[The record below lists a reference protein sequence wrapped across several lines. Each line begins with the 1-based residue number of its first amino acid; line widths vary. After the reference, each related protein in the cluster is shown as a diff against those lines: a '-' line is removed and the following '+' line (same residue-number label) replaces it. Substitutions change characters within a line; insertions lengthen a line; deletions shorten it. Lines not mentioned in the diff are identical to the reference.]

1 METVHEPVDLAR
13 LEPDPWP
20 AERPATRWFRW
31 FTPPRVTR
39 IVDVLVLLAVSGFVL
54 GQLGLGNLLLNTTA
68 AGGDMG
74 AHVWGPAFL
83 RDHVLPPG
91 QLTGWTPD
99 WYAGFP
105 AYEFYMVLPALLV
118 VALNAGVHGWA
129 ALIPSAGALFVGYRA
144 WRAPARSLRR
154 HVLAATA
161 VVGAV
166 FLIGMPYD
174 VAFKIVTVLGVL
186 SLPVAAYAFGRLAGL
201 PFPTPAM
208 FTIAT
213 LPFLFNREPT
223 LSGTG
228 NIIGG
233 NITSTLAGEFSFSLS
248 LTFGLLFLG
257 TIVAGFRTGRYRWLA
272 AVLLALTALCHVIV
286 AIFVLVA
293 AALAFVVWPGKS
305 RLVWLACVLPV
316 GGLLTA
322 FWTLPFFARRAYVND
337 MGWEKLPGG
346 AGHRSGL
353 HLLGQFITNDGSYG
367 TTNDGYRTAVLK
379 TFLVPDT
386 LQWLVVLAVVGLVVA
401 VVLRL
406 RVGIWLGLMA
416 FTMALGFIVA
426 PESRL
431 WNARLL
437 PFYYL
442 ALFLLAALGI
452 GELARAVVVLASP
465 DPERPNAVLDI
476 ALKIGVTAVALG
488 AVLVMVGL
496 PVKALPGET
505 YEAATGKLEWE
516 PFNLGISLST
526 KERNPAPDWARWN
539 YTGYENKPAYPEFY
553 GFMNT
558 MSEVGQDKGCGRL
571 MWEYDDPVLER
582 YGTPM
587 APMLVSMFTDG
598 CIGSMEGLYFESSTT
613 TPFHFID
620 QRELSY
626 QCSCAQRNLPYGAL
640 DVAQGVK
647 HLQMLGVRY
656 YAASTA
662 PAKQAADANP
672 DLVPIAQSAPW
683 QIYEV
688 KNSDLVEPLANQPAV
703 LTNHVDGLD
712 WVYGTSDPHSPP
724 VDASG
729 KTVTANG
736 PAMTW
741 YTDPSKWD
749 VYLAADGPS
758 DWERVG
764 DGDTP
769 RAQPVPQATVS
780 NVREG
785 TDTIDFDVDQTGTP
799 ILVKTSYFP
808 SWKAE
813 GAEGPYRVTPNLM
826 VVVPTS
832 NHVQLKY
839 VQTSVD
845 YLANGLTLLGIA
857 LVVVLARMRPLR
869 MPEPPAPTD
878 HLLGQFLAGS
888 RRDDEYTDEFVDE
901 FPGDYDGLPVDA
913 APSATLSDD
922 REPPPDH
929 L

>member
-1 METVHEPVDLAR
+1 VV
-13 LEPDPWP
+13 
-20 AERPATRWFRW
+20 
-31 FTPPRVTR
+31 
-39 IVDVLVLLAVSGFVL
+39 LAVSGFVL
-54 GQLGLGNLLLNTTA
+54 GQLGLGNLLLNTTPT
-68 AGGDMG
+68 GGDMG

-83 RDHVLPPG
+83 RDHVLPHG

-99 WYAGFP
+99 WYDGFP
-105 AYEFYMVLPALLV
+105 AYEFYMVLPALLI
-118 VALNAGVHGWA
+118 VALNAGLHGWA
-129 ALIPSAGALFVGYRA
+129 ALLPAAGALVVGFFA

-154 HVLAATA
+154 HVLAAAA

-166 FLIGMPYD
+166 FMIGLPYD
-174 VAFKIVTVLGVL
+174 VAFKIVTVLGVM

-201 PFPTPAM
+201 AFPTPAM
-208 FTIAT
+208 FTVAT

-223 LSGTG
+223 LTGTG

-233 NITSTLAGEFSFSLS
+233 NLTSTFAGEFSFSLS

-272 AVLLALTALCHVIV
+272 AILLALTALCHVIV
-286 AIFVLVA
+286 AIFVLIA
-293 AALAFVVWPGKS
+293 AALAFLVWPGKA

-322 FWTLPFFARRAYVND
+322 FWTLPFFARSAYVND

-346 AGHRSGL
+346 AGRRSAL
-353 HLLGQFITNDGSYG
+353 HLLGQFITNTGSYG

-379 TFLVPDT
+379 SYLVPT
-386 LQWLVVLAVVGLVVA
+386 SLQWLIVLAAVGLVVA
-401 VVLRL
+401 VVLRI
-406 RVGIWLGLMA
+406 RVGWWLGLVAFAMA
-416 FTMALGFIVA
+416 VGFIVA

-452 GELARAVVVLASP
+452 GELARAAVVLASP

-476 ALKIGVTAVALG
+476 ALKTGITAVVLG
-488 AVLVMVGL
+488 VVVIMVGL
-496 PVKALPGET
+496 PLKALPGESSNGGT
-505 YEAATGKLEWE
+505 LAWE
-516 PFNLGISLST
+516 PFNLGLSLST
-526 KERNPAPDWARWN
+526 SDPNPAPDWARWN
-539 YTGYENKPAYPEFY
+539 YTGYEKKPAYPEFY

-558 MSEVGQDKGCGRL
+558 MAQVGHDQGCGRL

-587 APMLVSMFTDG
+587 APMLVSLFSDG

-626 QCSCAQRNLPYGAL
+626 QCSCAQRNLPYRSTL
-640 DVAQGVK
+640 DVAQGVE
-647 HLQMLGVRY
+647 HLQMLGVKY

-662 PAKQAADANP
+662 PAKAAADANP

-683 QIYEV
+683 KIYEV
-688 KNSDLVEPLANQPAV
+688 QNSDLVEPLANQPAV
-703 LTNHVDGLD
+703 LTNHNNGLD
-712 WVYGTSDPHSPP
+712 WVYGTSDPHTPP
-724 VDASG
+724 VDAQG

-741 YTDPSKWD
+741 YTDPAKWN

-758 DWERVG
+758 SWARVK
-764 DGDTP
+764 DGETP
-769 RAQPVPQATVS
+769 PTQPVPKATVS
-780 NVREG
+780 NVHEG
-785 TDTIDFDVDQTGTP
+785 TDTIDFDVDRTGTP

-808 SWKAE
+808 TWKAE

-832 NHVQLKY
+832 NHVHLKFTK
-839 VQTSVD
+839 TSID
-845 YLANGLTLLGIA
+845 YLANGLTILGIV
-857 LVVVLARMRPLR
+857 LVIALARMRPLR
-869 MPEPPAPTD
+869 MPEPPESSEAVLGRFLSAPDLDGGLTVD
-878 HLLGQFLAGS
+878 GDGQL
-888 RRDDEYTDEFVDE
+888 DE
-901 FPGDYDGLPVDA
+901 A
-913 APSATLSDD
+913 MPSATLFSN
-922 REPPPDH
+922 REPPPDDP
-929 L
+929 

>member
-13 LEPDPWP
+13 AEPDPDLPELATTRTSWFT
-20 AERPATRWFRW
+20 AER
-31 FTPPRVTR
+31 VQR
-39 IVDVLVLLAVSGFVL
+39 IERIFDIAVVLAVSGFVL
-54 GQLGLGNLLLNTTA
+54 GQLGLGNLLLNTTP

-83 RDHVLPPG
+83 RDHVLPHG
-91 QLTGWTPD
+91 QLTGWSPD
-99 WYAGFP
+99 WYDGFP
-105 AYEFYMVLPALLV
+105 AYQFYMVLPALLI
-118 VALNAGVHGWA
+118 VALNAGMHGWA
-129 ALIPSAGALFVGYRA
+129 ALVLTAAALIVGYFA
-144 WRAPARSLRR
+144 WRAPAGSLRR
-154 HVLAATA
+154 HVLAAVA

-166 FLIGMPYD
+166 LFIGFPYD

-213 LPFLFNREPT
+213 LPYLFNREPT

-233 NITSTLAGEFSFSLS
+233 NLTSTFAGEFSFSLS

-272 AVLLALTALCHVIV
+272 AILLALTALCHVIV
-286 AIFVLVA
+286 AIFVLIA
-293 AALAFVVWPGKS
+293 AALAFLVWPGKA
-305 RLVWLACVLPV
+305 RVVWLACVLPV

-337 MGWEKLPGG
+337 MGWEKLPSG
-346 AGHRSGL
+346 AGRRSAL
-353 HLLGQFITNDGSYG
+353 HLLGQFITNSGTYG

-379 TFLVPDT
+379 TFLVPSS
-386 LQWLVVLAVVGLVVA
+386 LQWLVVLAVVGMVIA
-401 VVLRL
+401 VLLRI
-406 RVGIWLGLMA
+406 RVGIWLGLIA

-452 GELARAVVVLASP
+452 AELARAVVVLTAA
-465 DPERPNAVLDI
+465 DPERPNATLEI
-476 ALKIGVTAVALG
+476 ALKAGITAVVLG
-488 AVLVMVGL
+488 VVVVMVGL
-496 PVKALPGET
+496 PLKALPGET
-505 YEAATGKLEWE
+505 SSGSTLSWK
-516 PFNLGISLST
+516 PFNLGFSLST
-526 KERNPAPDWARWN
+526 SDSNPAPDWARWN
-539 YTGYENKPAYPEFY
+539 YTGYEKKPAYPEFY

-558 MSEVGQDKGCGRL
+558 MAQVGRQQGCGRL
-571 MWEYDDPVLER
+571 MWEYDDQVLER

-626 QCSCAQRNLPYGAL
+626 QCSCAQRNLPYGTTL
-640 DVAQGVK
+640 DVSQGVK

-656 YAASTA
+656 YAAVGA
-662 PAKQAADANP
+662 PAKEQADANP
-672 DLVPIAQSAPW
+672 DLIPIAASAPW
-683 QIYEV
+683 KIYEV
-688 KNSDLVEPLANQPAV
+688 KNSDLVQPLANQPAV
-703 LTNHVDGLD
+703 LTNHNTGLD
-712 WVYGTSDPHSPP
+712 WVYGSSDPHTPP
-724 VDASG
+724 VDAKG
-729 KTVTANG
+729 KSIPANG

-741 YTDPSKWD
+741 YTDPSKWN

-758 DWERVG
+758 NWPRVQ
-764 DGDTP
+764 DGE
-769 RAQPVPQATVS
+769 QPPTQSVPQATVS
-780 NVREG
+780 NVHEG
-785 TDTIDFDVDQTGTP
+785 TDTIDFDVDRTGTP

-808 SWKAE
+808 SWRVD
-813 GAEGPYRVTPNLM
+813 GAQGPYRVTPNLM

-832 NHVQLKY
+832 NHVHLHY
-839 VQTSVD
+839 AQTSID
-845 YLANGLTLLGIA
+845 YLAIVLTLLGIV
-857 LVVVLARMRPLR
+857 LVVALARMRPLR
-869 MPEPPAPTD
+869 MPEPPEATED
-878 HLLGQFLAGS
+878 RLGRYLSGPGG
-888 RRDDEYTDEFVDE
+888 RDDLDDLAVN
-901 FPGDYDGLPVDA
+901 GDGHPDDMA
-913 APSATLSDD
+913 ESATLLTD
-922 REPPPDH
+922 REPPPDD

>member
-13 LEPDPWP
+13 VEPDPWP
-20 AERPATRWFRW
+20 TEHATTRWF
-31 FTPPRVTR
+31 TAARVMR
-39 IVDVLVLLAVSGFVL
+39 IVDVFVVLAVSGFVL

-83 RDHVLPPG
+83 RDHVLPHG

-118 VALNAGVHGWA
+118 VALNAGLRGWA
-129 ALIPSAGALFVGYRA
+129 ALIPAVGALFVGYQA
-144 WRAPARSLRR
+144 WRSPSGSLRR
-154 HVLAATA
+154 HVLAGVA

-174 VAFKIVTVLGVL
+174 IAFKVVTVLGVL

-208 FTIAT
+208 FSIAM
-213 LPFLFNREPT
+213 LPFVFNREPT

-233 NITSTLAGEFSFSLS
+233 NLTSTLAGEFSFSLS

-293 AALAFVVWPGKS
+293 AALAFIVWPGKA

-337 MGWEKLPGG
+337 MGWEKLPSG
-346 AGHRSGL
+346 AGRRSGW
-353 HLLGQFITNDGSYG
+353 HLLGQFITNEGSYG
-367 TTNDGYRTAVLK
+367 TTNDGYRTAVVK
-379 TFLVPDT
+379 TFLVPDA

-406 RVGIWLGLMA
+406 RVGIWLGLVA

-442 ALFLLAALGI
+442 ALFFLAALGI
-452 GELARAVVVLASP
+452 GELARAVVVLASR
-465 DPERPNAVLDI
+465 DPERPNTTLDL
-476 ALKIGVTAVALG
+476 ALKAGVTAVALG
-488 AVLVMVGL
+488 VVVVMVGL
-496 PVKALPGET
+496 PLNALPGET
-505 YEAATGKLEWE
+505 NEGGTLSWKPLNVGM
-516 PFNLGISLST
+516 SLT
-526 KERNPAPDWARWN
+526 TTDRNPAPDWARWN
-539 YTGYENKPAYPEFY
+539 YTGYEKKPAYPEFY

-558 MSEVGQDKGCGRL
+558 MSQVGRDQGCGRL

-587 APMLVSMFTDG
+587 APMLVSLFTDG

-620 QRELSY
+620 QRELSTA
-626 QCSCAQRNLPYGAL
+626 CSCAQRNLPYGNL
-640 DVAQGVK
+640 DVAQGVQ

-656 YAASTA
+656 YAASTDQ
-662 PAKQAADANP
+662 AKQQADANP
-672 DLVPIAQSAPW
+672 DLVPIAESSPW
-683 QIYEV
+683 KIYEV
-688 KNSDLVEPLANQPAV
+688 QDSDLVEPLANQPAV
-703 LTNHVDGLD
+703 LTNHNDGLD

-724 VDASG
+724 VDAQG
-729 KTVTANG
+729 KTITANG

-749 VYLAADGPS
+749 VYLAADGPEN
-758 DWERVG
+758 WERVA

-769 RAQPVPQATVS
+769 RSQPVPQATVS
-780 NVREG
+780 NVHEG
-785 TDTIDFDVDQTGTP
+785 TDTIDFDVDRTGTP

-832 NHVQLKY
+832 DHVQLKY
-839 VQTSVD
+839 VQTTVD
-845 YLANGLTLLGIA
+845 YLADGLTILGIA
-857 LVVVLARMRPLR
+857 LVIVLARMRPLR
-869 MPEPPAPTD
+869 MPEPPSSTED
-878 HLLGQFLAGS
+878 MLGRFLASSGVDELAVDS
-888 RRDDEYTDEFVDE
+888 DLAPDGDGDDGRRRDGT
-901 FPGDYDGLPVDA
+901 A
-913 APSATLSDD
+913 TSATLFSD
-922 REPPPDH
+922 REPPPDD

>member
-13 LEPDPWP
+13 VEPDP
-20 AERPATRWFRW
+20 ALSERVRTSW
-31 FTPPRVTR
+31 FTPERVIR
-39 IVDVLVLLAVSGFVL
+39 IVDIAVVLAVSGFVL
-54 GQLGLGNLLLNTTA
+54 GQLGLGNLLLNTTP

-83 RDHVLPPG
+83 RDHVLPHG

-99 WYAGFP
+99 WYDGFP
-105 AYEFYMVLPALLV
+105 AYQFYMVLPALLI

-129 ALIPSAGALFVGYRA
+129 ALVPAAGALVVGYFA
-144 WRAPARSLRR
+144 WRAPAGSLRR
-154 HVLAATA
+154 HVLAAVA

-166 FLIGMPYD
+166 LFIGFPYD
-174 VAFKIVTVLGVL
+174 VAFKIVTVLGVM
-186 SLPVAAYAFGRLAGL
+186 SLPVAAYALGRLAGL

-208 FTIAT
+208 FAIAT
-213 LPFLFNREPT
+213 LPYLFNREPT

-233 NITSTLAGEFSFSLS
+233 NLTSTFAGEFSFSLA

-272 AVLLALTALCHVIV
+272 AILLALTALCHVIV

-293 AALAFVVWPGKS
+293 AALAFLVWPGKA

-346 AGHRSGL
+346 AGRRSAL
-353 HLLGQFITNDGSYG
+353 HLLGQFVTNSGSYG

-379 TFLVPDT
+379 NFLLPES
-386 LQWLVVLAVVGLVVA
+386 LQWLFVLAVVGLIVA
-401 VVLRL
+401 VLLRI
-406 RVGIWLGLMA
+406 RVGIWLGLIAFSMA
-416 FTMALGFIVA
+416 VGFIVA

-442 ALFLLAALGI
+442 ALFLLAAVGI
-452 GELARAVVVLASP
+452 AELARAVAVLAAP
-465 DPERPNAVLDI
+465 EPERPRATLDI
-476 ALKIGVTAVALG
+476 ALKTGITALVLG
-488 AVLVMVGL
+488 IVVVMVGL

-505 YEAATGKLEWE
+505 SSGGTLSWK
-516 PFNLGISLST
+516 PFNLGPSLST
-526 KERNPAPDWARWN
+526 SDPNPAPDWARWN
-539 YTGYENKPAYPEFY
+539 YTGYENKPAYPEYY

-558 MSEVGQDKGCGRL
+558 MAQVGRDQGCGRL

-587 APMLVSMFTDG
+587 APMLVSLFTDG

-626 QCSCAQRNLPYGAL
+626 QCSCAQRNLPYGTL
-640 DVAQGVK
+640 DVAQGVQ

-656 YAASTA
+656 YAAATEQ
-662 PAKQAADANP
+662 AKAQADTNS
-672 DLVPIAQSAPW
+672 DLVPIAESSPW
-683 QIYEV
+683 KIYEI
-688 KNSDLVEPLANQPAV
+688 KNSPLVEPLANQPAV
-703 LTNHVDGLD
+703 VTNHNTGLE
-712 WVYGTSDPHSPP
+712 WVYGTSDPHTPP
-724 VDASG
+724 VDAQG
-729 KTVTANG
+729 NTITANG

-741 YTDPSKWD
+741 YTDPSKWN

-758 DWERVG
+758 NWARVE
-764 DGDTP
+764 DGQ
-769 RAQPVPQATVS
+769 QPPTQAVPQATVS
-780 NVREG
+780 NVHEG
-785 TDTIDFDVDQTGTP
+785 TDTIDFDVDRTGTP

-808 SWKAE
+808 SWQAD
-813 GAEGPYRVTPNLM
+813 GAQGPYRVTPNLM

-832 NHVQLKY
+832 NHVHLHY
-839 VQTSVD
+839 AQTSVD
-845 YLANGLTLLGIA
+845 YLAIGLTILGIA
-857 LVVVLARMRPLR
+857 LVIALARMRPLR
-869 MPEPPAPTD
+869 MPEPPESAEDRLGRYLTGSDGDD
-878 HLLGQFLAGS
+878 HFAVNGDGQPAEVS
-888 RRDDEYTDEFVDE
+888 S
-901 FPGDYDGLPVDA
+901 
-913 APSATLSDD
+913 SATLLTD
-922 REPPPDH
+922 REPPPDDP
-929 L
+929 